1 MSALRGGPSVSLT
14 SYGWAHLQGVGDGCA
29 REHPAVLGTDVCEA
43 DARLGRAVA
52 DVLSLVTDGA
62 VESAPREDA
71 ARVHQGLGR
80 RKSARERTRAWRAT
94 ALRRPNRRPWGFES
108 PC

>member
-1 MSALRGGPSVSLT
+1 MSALWGGPSVSLI

-29 REHPAVLGTDVCEA
+29 SEHPAVLGTDVREA

-52 DVLSLVTDGA
+52 DILRLVTDGA

-71 ARVHQGLGR
+71 AGVY
-80 RKSARERTRAWRAT
+80 
-94 ALRRPNRRPWGFES
+94 
-108 PC
+108 